1 MHRFRKKSDA
11 KRVYIPALHT
21 EPALNLPGHLPEL
34 PPASDFRT
42 SLILPDL
49 SRRFSVLRS
58 SSGVPLSADALRSKL
73 AEQRARGSENQVT
86 EEEED
91 MIFESLGLGRS
102 RPSTPARSQEQA
114 SDGGARQSSHSSTT
128 IGSSYSPSSSSRAGS
143 MKRYSNNLF
152 GSGKL
157 RDYTYMR
164 TAHNKSHSRVQTSMS
179 SADTSYKS
187 IPSSEGMQSSTPPDI
202 GADQPQIRSVPLL
215 APSPYEEI
223 PESSDMAL
231 PWSLGASAYKR
242 ASMAL
247 QQAISE
253 MEEEEPEDEVVLPR
267 SAPIVRLGVEH
278 RRSPEVMRT
287 SDPPTFEAGMA
298 ISSDKQIRT
307 DEERASP
314 VPSRTLPGYIP
325 GMPRPMTPHENTDSD
340 EQRSYSTTPRA
351 ASPPSL
357 PARVDS
363 PSPIFPPS
371 LVSGLF
377 RQSST
382 SSPSSSRRQSP
393 RPISPFTSAPLFL
406 QRSVNGR
413 QTPDEA
419 PRSVEVS
426 VDSEK
431 SLNSSILGRRRAASP
446 LSTATY
452 QPMTTTSRPGTPS
465 NGAWSPPVSPGPK
478 SSFGHNR
485 NGSWFSDAN
494 SSAEVSGSFDQSNR
508 GGTRSLKSPALPDS
522 PLIDRGHNTLD
533 SISSSYSSFSDKR
546 PGSPM
551 SLMELTPS
559 TSKVVRSPTPT
570 QNTRSPVSPTFSG
583 GGMSPRNGSRRSS
596 RQNGTS
602 NPFNFGLTN
611 PLVFSP
617 IASSSRSSLES
628 AGSSYHSWEGDYKE
642 NSMSLFNDTDPQQ
655 PAWHDVYVS
664 DQSSPITSGSS
675 PNDEWDAEEIIRRY
689 AGLKKAD
696 FLAIQEKLVG
706 VAVAKLTPSS
716 SSESYNR
723 APSLR
728 RRRPSTAQS
737 NYSIGSPAQS
747 QPSASP
753 PNEGLA
759 KTSKPSVDVGK
770 IPSPEPAD
778 TSTTTSGG
786 DISPTTRK
794 NRDLAH
800 VLFGYDDEAEGYDSS
815 PTPKPMVPV
824 AQKEPVDNVPVLTS
838 PLPLNI
844 NTTPG
849 PTPEN
854 DQLLS
859 PPTSQYTVTM
869 HSPRL
874 PQAPEELAREVQRRA
889 EAAMLA
895 LKKPGPPKS
904 SEGLSSSGSVS
915 RKRVSPHQISTP
927 TLVSA
932 STSVDTIPLRAPSIS
947 ASHQGP
953 SRIGSRFK
961 KLRGTLRKN
970 NIPTGEEVTPYPLV
984 VRVPPPSQ
992 TIGYEPDR
1000 LNPAIDGMG
1009 VMSATEPRFKV
1020 PVSSPPATAGPGL
1033 KGFISRLRNKP
1044 RTIDPSLQY
1053 VGQHSPQLSVSSSL
1067 RRTDSSTPRNLHD
1080 ISPTTPRAH
1089 QQSPPTLPQSNPE
1102 PVDPDETVALRQ
1114 LFDAA
1119 HNLGLDEKK
1128 LNDLLLVRS
1137 GSTSSKTSN
1146 WPSTLTRSNSSA
1158 AAFVRPDSRSPAR
1171 AGDNERPATAD
1182 VSRRTVDDRGPS
1194 GAPSLRKQPDHLRRP
1209 REGQNERDPAVSAV
1223 IRRTIIVPSDT
1234 RASTVDINAL
1244 LRKNSSRRRRVSAAS
1259 VSGRS
1264 IHDRVPT
1271 PPPRTA
1277 GRRYSK
1283 DTSPPVPQLPQAVP
1297 QAVSAPGESH
1307 LNVPGIEKS
1316 NSTYDSL
1323 YDMYAGDNKPNAQ
1336 SSAPNERAGP
1346 SETTG
1351 PSIEVIELA
1360 NGETI
1365 WSIVNGLRDD
1375 DSESLY
1381 ASRTSLASEYDV
1393 HDEDMQVYVRE
1404 HLRKS
1409 VASNYSPQ
1417 KPQGKSS
1424 RPETKVF
1431 YSSSAQIGRLI
1442 ENISQGMEAGSF
1454 NFRAANPPVHS
1465 PSSSLSTFDHGWTVE
1480 ERLDHMIGSMKGA

>member
-11 KRVYIPALHT
+11 KRVYTPALHT
-21 EPALNLPGHLPEL
+21 ELALDSPGHLPEL
-34 PPASDFRT
+34 PPTSDFRT

-49 SRRFSVLRS
+49 SRRFSLLRS
-58 SSGVPLSADALRSKL
+58 SSGAPLSADALRSKL
-73 AEQRARGSENQVT
+73 AEQRARGLENQVT

-91 MIFESLGLGRS
+91 MILESLGLGRS
-102 RPSTPARSQEQA
+102 RPSTPAKSQEQA
-114 SDGGARQSSHSSTT
+114 SDGSARQSSHSSTT
-128 IGSSYSPSSSSRAGS
+128 IGSSYSPSSSSRTGS
-143 MKRYSNNLF
+143 IKRYSNNLF

-157 RDYTYMR
+157 RDYTYIR
-164 TAHNKSHSRVQTSMS
+164 TAHNKSHSRAQTSMS
-179 SADTSYKS
+179 SAEMSYKS
-187 IPSSEGMQSSTPPDI
+187 IPFSEGVQSSTPPDI
-202 GADQPQIRSVPLL
+202 SSDQPQIHSAPLL
-215 APSPYEEI
+215 APTPYNEQI
-223 PESSDMAL
+223 PESPDMAL
-231 PWSLGASAYKR
+231 SWSLGASAYKR

-253 MEEEEPEDEVVLPR
+253 MEEEEPEDEIVLPR
-267 SAPIVRLGVEH
+267 LAPIVRSSVDH
-278 RRSPEVMRT
+278 RRSPEVTRT
-287 SDPPTFEAGMA
+287 SDPPAFEAGMA
-298 ISSDKQIRT
+298 ISSDKQICT

-314 VPSRTLPGYIP
+314 IPSRTLPGYIP
-325 GMPRPMTPHENTDSD
+325 GMPRPMTPHENMDSD

-377 RQSST
+377 RQGST

-393 RPISPFTSAPLFL
+393 RPISPLNPPALFL

-413 QTPDEA
+413 QTPDEP

-431 SLNSSILGRRRAASP
+431 SLNSSMLGRRRAASP

-465 NGAWSPPVSPGPK
+465 NGAWSPPVSPGLK

-494 SSAEVSGSFDQSNR
+494 SSAEVTGSFDQSNR

-522 PLIDRGHNTLD
+522 PLIDRGHSTLD
-533 SISSSYSSFSDKR
+533 SISLSYSSFSDKR

-551 SLMELTPS
+551 SLMELAPS
-559 TSKVVRSPTPT
+559 SNKVVRSPTPT
-570 QNTRSPVSPTFSG
+570 QSTHSPASPAFSS

-602 NPFNFGLTN
+602 NPFNFGPNN

-642 NSMSLFNDTDPQQ
+642 NTMSLFNDTDPQQ

-664 DQSSPITSGSS
+664 DQSSSITPGGS

-737 NYSIGSPAQS
+737 NYSVNGRIGSPAQS

-753 PNEGLA
+753 PNEGLV
-759 KTSKPSVDVGK
+759 KTSKPTVGVSK
-770 IPSPEPAD
+770 VPSPEPVD
-778 TSTTTSGG
+778 TTVTGG

-800 VLFGYDDEAEGYDSS
+800 VLFGYDEAEGYDSS

-844 NTTPG
+844 NSPPV

-854 DQLLS
+854 TQFLS
-859 PPTSQYTVTM
+859 PPTSPYTGT
-869 HSPRL
+869 HNSSSRL
-874 PQAPEELAREVQRRA
+874 PQSPEAEAELARDVQRRA

-895 LKKPGPPKS
+895 LKKPSPQKA

-932 STSVDTIPLRAPSIS
+932 STSVDTIPLRAASIS
-947 ASHQGP
+947 ASQSGP

-970 NIPTGEEVTPYPLV
+970 NIPTGEVTPYPLV
-984 VRVPPPSQ
+984 VPPPIQ

-1000 LNPAIDGMG
+1000 LNPAIDGIG

-1053 VGQHSPQLSVSSSL
+1053 VGRHSPQLSVSSSL
-1067 RRTDSSTPRNLHD
+1067 RRTDSSAPRNLHD
-1080 ISPTTPRAH
+1080 TSPMTPRAH
-1089 QQSPPTLPQSNPE
+1089 QQSPPTLPQGNQE
-1102 PVDPDETVALRQ
+1102 PVDPDESVALRQ

-1137 GSTSSKTSN
+1137 GSTSSRTSN

-1158 AAFVRPDSRSPAR
+1158 AAFVTPDDRSPAQAR
-1171 AGDNERPATAD
+1171 DNERPRTTGIN
-1182 VSRRTVDDRGPS
+1182 RRTVDDRGPS
-1194 GAPSLRKQPDHLRRP
+1194 RAPSLRKQPDHLRRP
-1209 REGQNERDPAVSAV
+1209 REGQNQRDPTVSAV

-1259 VSGRS
+1259 ISGRS

-1297 QAVSAPGESH
+1297 APGEGH
-1307 LNVPGIEKS
+1307 LNIPGIEKS

-1323 YDMYAGDNKPNAQ
+1323 YDMYASDNKPNAQ

-1346 SETTG
+1346 SEATG

-1365 WSIVNGLRDD
+1365 WSIVRGLRDD

-1404 HLRKS
+1404 HPRKS

-1465 PSSSLSTFDHGWTVE
+1465 PSSSLSTFDNGWTVE

>member
-11 KRVYIPALHT
+11 KRVCTPALHT
-21 EPALNLPGHLPEL
+21 EITLDPPGHLPEL
-34 PPASDFRT
+34 PLTSDFRT

-58 SSGVPLSADALRSKL
+58 SSGAPLSADALRSKL
-73 AEQRARGSENQVT
+73 AEQRARGLENQVT

-91 MIFESLGLGRS
+91 MILESLGLGRS

-164 TAHNKSHSRVQTSMS
+164 TAHNKSHSRAQTSMS
-179 SADTSYKS
+179 SAETSYKS
-187 IPSSEGMQSSTPPDI
+187 IPSSEGMQSSTPPDT
-202 GADQPQIRSVPLL
+202 GSDQPQIRSAPLL
-215 APSPYEEI
+215 APTPYNEQI
-223 PESSDMAL
+223 PESPDMAL
-231 PWSLGASAYKR
+231 SWTLGASAYKR

-253 MEEEEPEDEVVLPR
+253 MEEEEPEDEIVLPR
-267 SAPIVRLGVEH
+267 SAPIVRSSVDH

-314 VPSRTLPGYIP
+314 IPSRTLPGYIP
-325 GMPRPMTPHENTDSD
+325 GMPRPMTPHENTDSE
-340 EQRSYSTTPRA
+340 EQRPYSTTPRA

-393 RPISPFTSAPLFL
+393 RPVSPLTSAPLFL

-413 QTPDEA
+413 QTPDEP

-431 SLNSSILGRRRAASP
+431 SLTSLMLGRRRAASP

-452 QPMTTTSRPGTPS
+452 QPMTATSRPGTPS
-465 NGAWSPPVSPGPK
+465 NGVWSPPVSPGPK
-478 SSFGHNR
+478 SSCGHSR

-494 SSAEVSGSFDQSNR
+494 SSAEVPGSFDQSNR
-508 GGTRSLKSPALPDS
+508 GATRSLKSPALPDS

-551 SLMELTPS
+551 SLMELAPS
-559 TSKVVRSPTPT
+559 SSKVVRSPTPT
-570 QNTRSPVSPTFSG
+570 QGTRSPASPTFSG

-602 NPFNFGLTN
+602 NPFNFGPNN

-664 DQSSPITSGSS
+664 DQSTSITPGSS

-737 NYSIGSPAQS
+737 NYSVNGRIGSPAQS

-759 KTSKPSVDVGK
+759 KTSKPTVDVSK
-770 IPSPEPAD
+770 VPSPEPVD
-778 TSTTTSGG
+778 TTVTSG
-786 DISPTTRK
+786 DVSPTTRK

-824 AQKEPVDNVPVLTS
+824 AQKEPVDNIPVLTS
-838 PLPLNI
+838 PLPLNT
-844 NTTPG
+844 NTP
-849 PTPEN
+849 PAPAPEN
-854 DQLLS
+854 TQFLS
-859 PPTSQYTVTM
+859 PPTSPYIVT
-869 HSPRL
+869 HNSSSKL
-874 PQAPEELAREVQRRA
+874 PQSPEAEAELAREVQRRA

-947 ASHQGP
+947 ASQPGP
-953 SRIGSRFK
+953 SRIGSRFR

-984 VRVPPPSQ
+984 VPPPIQ
-992 TIGYEPDR
+992 TTGYEPDR
-1000 LNPAIDGMG
+1000 LNPAIDGIG

-1053 VGQHSPQLSVSSSL
+1053 VGRHSPQLSVSSSL
-1067 RRTDSSTPRNLHD
+1067 RRTDSSAPRNLHD
-1080 ISPTTPRAH
+1080 TSPTTPRVP
-1089 QQSPPTLPQSNPE
+1089 QQSPLTLPQGSQE

-1119 HNLGLDEKK
+1119 HNLGLDEQK

-1137 GSTSSKTSN
+1137 GSTSSRTSN

-1158 AAFVRPDSRSPAR
+1158 AAFVTPDGRRPTQVR
-1171 AGDNERPATAD
+1171 DNERPVTTG
-1182 VSRRTVDDRGPS
+1182 VNSRTVDDKGPS
-1194 GAPSLRKQPDHLRRP
+1194 RAPSLRKQPDHLRRP

-1223 IRRTIIVPSDT
+1223 IRRTIIVPSDS

-1259 VSGRS
+1259 ISGRS

-1297 QAVSAPGESH
+1297 QAVSVSGKSH
-1307 LNVPGIEKS
+1307 LNVP
-1316 NSTYDSL
+1316 
-1323 YDMYAGDNKPNAQ
+1323 GDNKPNAQ

-1346 SETTG
+1346 SEATG

-1454 NFRAANPPVHS
+1454 NFRTANPPVHS
-1465 PSSSLSTFDHGWTVE
+1465 PSSSLSTFDNGWTVE

>member
-11 KRVYIPALHT
+11 NRVYIPPLHT
-21 EPALNLPGHLPEL
+21 ESALNLPGHLPEL

-58 SSGVPLSADALRSKL
+58 SSGAPLSADALRSKL
-73 AEQRARGSENQVT
+73 AEQRARGLENQVT

-91 MIFESLGLGRS
+91 MILESLGLGRS
-102 RPSTPARSQEQA
+102 RPSTPARSREEA

-128 IGSSYSPSSSSRAGS
+128 MGSSYSPSSSSRASS

-164 TAHNKSHSRVQTSMS
+164 TAHNKSHSRAQTSMS
-179 SADTSYKS
+179 SAETSHQS
-187 IPSSEGMQSSTPPDI
+187 IITSESMQSSTPPDM
-202 GADQPQIRSVPLL
+202 GSNHLQIRSTPLL
-215 APSPYEEI
+215 VPTTYNEQI

-253 MEEEEPEDEVVLPR
+253 MEEEEPEDEIVLPR
-267 SAPIVRLGVEH
+267 SAPIVRLGIEH
-278 RRSPEVMRT
+278 RRSPEVTRT
-287 SDPPTFEAGMA
+287 SDPPSFEAGMA
-298 ISSDKQIRT
+298 ISSDKQMRT

-314 VPSRTLPGYIP
+314 IPSRTLPGYIP
-325 GMPRPMTPHENTDSD
+325 GMPRPMTPHENADAD

-382 SSPSSSRRQSP
+382 SSPSSSRGQSP
-393 RPISPFTSAPLFL
+393 RPVSPLNSPSLFL

-413 QTPDEA
+413 QTPDEPSRLA
-419 PRSVEVS
+419 EVS
-426 VDSEK
+426 VDSDK

-452 QPMTTTSRPGTPS
+452 QPMTTASRPGTPS

-478 SSFGHNR
+478 SSFGHSR
-485 NGSWFSDAN
+485 SGSWFSDAN

-522 PLIDRGHNTLD
+522 PLIDRGHGTLD

-551 SLMELTPS
+551 SIMELTPS

-570 QNTRSPVSPTFSG
+570 QSLRSPASPTFPGG
-583 GGMSPRNGSRRSS
+583 GGMSPRNGSKRSS
-596 RQNGTS
+596 RQNGMS
-602 NPFNFGLTN
+602 NPFNFGPTM
-611 PLVFSP
+611 FSP

-664 DQSSPITSGSS
+664 DQSSSITPGGS

-737 NYSIGSPAQS
+737 NYSVNGRIGSPAQS

-759 KTSKPSVDVGK
+759 KMSNATVDVRK
-770 IPSPEPAD
+770 VPSPEPVN
-778 TSTTTSGG
+778 TTVTGG

-800 VLFGYDDEAEGYDSS
+800 VLFGYDEAEGYDSS

-824 AQKEPVDNVPVLTS
+824 THKEPMDNVPVLTS

-844 NTTPG
+844 NSPPA

-854 DQLLS
+854 TQFLS
-859 PPTSQYTVTM
+859 PPTSPYVFTQNP
-869 HSPRL
+869 SPRL
-874 PQAPEELAREVQRRA
+874 PQSPEAEAELAREVQRRT

-895 LKKPGPPKS
+895 LKKPGPPKA

-932 STSVDTIPLRAPSIS
+932 STSVDTIPLRAASIS
-947 ASHQGP
+947 ASQSGP

-984 VRVPPPSQ
+984 VGVPPP
-992 TIGYEPDR
+992 THAIGYGPDR

-1009 VMSATEPRFKV
+1009 AMSATEPRFKV

-1080 ISPTTPRAH
+1080 TSPTTPRPH
-1089 QQSPPTLPQSNPE
+1089 QQSPPTLPQGNPE
-1102 PVDPDETVALRQ
+1102 SVDPDETVALRQ

-1137 GSTSSKTSN
+1137 GSTSSRTSD

-1158 AAFVRPDSRSPAR
+1158 AAFVTPDSRPAR
-1171 AGDNERPATAD
+1171 AGDNERP
-1182 VSRRTVDDRGPS
+1182 VSTGGNRRTVDDRGPS
-1194 GAPSLRKQPDHLRRP
+1194 RAPSLRKQSDHLRRP

-1234 RASTVDINAL
+1234 RTSTVDINAL

-1259 VSGRS
+1259 ISGRS

-1283 DTSPPVPQLPQAVP
+1283 DTSPPVPQLPQS
-1297 QAVSAPGESH
+1297 VSLSGENH

-1336 SSAPNERAGP
+1336 SSVPNERAGP
-1346 SETTG
+1346 SEATG

-1417 KPQGKSS
+1417 KPQGKSP

-1454 NFRAANPPVHS
+1454 NFRTVNPPVHS
-1465 PSSSLSTFDHGWTVE
+1465 PSSSLSTFDNGWTVE